1 MPERSTDPDASPC
14 PPVPEE
20 LPWPAEDRP
29 LLAFLP
35 MIYVAWADGELTSD
49 EIEGIQRSI
58 DAGVPL
64 DERSRRRLTRWLDPD
79 HPPPPKE
86 LDAMLRLIRRAG
98 ADLEEDQRLGLAD
111 LGRRL
116 AERSATEGDGALP
129 DEVCT
134 ALESLERALGVVGE
148 EAARELLEEERRP
161 AVAEKAPEEAP
172 PAFEIEA
179 LTRVLDGRHHEL
191 RQRLRQV
198 LARPELAYVHGLP
211 TAEYRETV
219 LGWCRLLAEE
229 GFGALAFPESCGGGG
244 DLAQFIAVFETL
256 AAHDTS
262 LLVKFGVQFGLFG
275 GSILQ
280 LGTAKHHREYLQR
293 VGTLEL
299 PGCFAM
305 SEVGHGSNVRD
316 VETVARY
323 EPDSGDFVVHTP
335 NPRARKQ
342 WIGNAAAHGR
352 LATVFAQL
360 EIGDD
365 SENGQSHGVHA
376 FLVPIRG
383 EDGEALP
390 GVTLEDSGLKGGLN
404 GVDNGLIGFDHVRI
418 PRDNLLDRFASVT
431 EEGLYESP
439 IPGDSKRFFTMLGTL
454 VGGRISVGASSVT
467 AAKVG
472 LTVAVRYAARRRQF
486 GPAGRPEVRILDYL
500 SHQRRLM
507 PRVAT
512 VYALSFAAADL
523 RERFV
528 EAQEKGEDTRE
539 IETLAA
545 GLKAKASRFAVDT
558 LQECREA
565 CGGEGYLEVN
575 RLTRLR
581 ADFDVFTT
589 FEGDNTVLLQLVAK
603 GALTRFR
610 QQFEGFAAWNLVRHL
625 AHRAAMELS
634 EANPVVARRTDE
646 DHLRDPELHLAAFR
660 FREEKLV
667 WSAAG
672 RLKARIDE
680 GMDSFAAFN
689 EVQDHLLTLARAFVE
704 RVVLERFVEAVETC
718 EDPEVQA
725 QLRTLCT
732 LHALWEMDQDRGW
745 FLKNGVLESSKA
757 SAIRDLVNKLC
768 GEVREQALPLV
779 DAFGIPDEVLA
790 APIALR
796 EGAAL
801 RT

>member
-1 MPERSTDPDASPC
+1 MPDRPTDPDASPC

-35 MIYVAWADGELTSD
+35 MIYVAWADGELTPD
-49 EIEGIQRSI
+49 EIERIQGSI

-64 DERSRRRLTRWLDPD
+64 DERSRERLSRWLDPD
-79 HPPPPKE
+79 HPPPPEE
-86 LDAMLRLIRRAG
+86 LNAMLRLIRRAG
-98 ADLEEDQRLGLAD
+98 ADLAEDQRLGLAG

-116 AERSATEGDGALP
+116 AESSAVAGDGELP
-129 DEVCT
+129 DDVCA
-134 ALESLERALGVVGE
+134 ALESLEQALGVVGE
-148 EAARELLEEERRP
+148 EAARELLEEERHP
-161 AVAEKAPEEAP
+161 APPVPEEAP

-179 LTRVLDGRHHEL
+179 LTRELDGRHHEV
-191 RQRLRQV
+191 RRRLREV
-198 LARPELAYVHGLP
+198 LAGPELSYVYGLP
-211 TAEYRETV
+211 TADYREKV
-219 LGWCRLLAEE
+219 LVWCRRLAAE
-229 GFGALAFPESCGGGG
+229 GFGALAFPESSGGGG

-280 LGTAKHHREYLQR
+280 LGTERHHRKYLEK

-323 EPDSGDFVVHTP
+323 EPGSGEFVIHTP
-335 NPRARKQ
+335 DPSARKQ

-360 EIGDD
+360 EIRRGPD
-365 SENGQSHGVHA
+365 EVEAHGVHA
-376 FLVPIRG
+376 FLVPLRDEKG
-383 EDGEALP
+383 EPLP
-390 GVTLEDSGLKGGLN
+390 GITLEDSGLKGGLN
-404 GVDNGLIGFDHVRI
+404 GVDNGLIGFDHVRV
-418 PRDNLLDRFASVT
+418 PRESLLDRFASVS
-431 EEGLYESP
+431 EEGHYDSP

-467 AAKVG
+467 AAKAG
-472 LTVAVRYAARRRQF
+472 LAIAVRYAGRRRQF

-507 PRVAT
+507 PRIAT
-512 VYALSFAAADL
+512 AYALSFAVADL

-528 EAQEKGEDTRE
+528 AAQKKGEDTRE
-539 IETLAA
+539 IETRAA
-545 GLKAKASRFAVDT
+545 GLKAKASRFGVDT

-565 CGGEGYLEVN
+565 CGGQGFLEVN

-581 ADFDVFTT
+581 ADFDIFTT

-610 QQFEGFAAWNLVRHL
+610 QQFEGFQAWNLVRHL

-646 DHLRDPELHLAAFR
+646 EHLRDPELHLAAFR

-672 RLKARIDE
+672 RLKARIDA

-689 EVQDHLLTLARAFVE
+689 EVQDHLLNLARAFVE
-704 RVVLERFVEAVETC
+704 RVVLEAFVEAVESC
-718 EDPEVQA
+718 EDPKVQA

-732 LHALWEMDQDRGW
+732 LHVLWEMDRDRGW

-757 SAIRDLVNKLC
+757 SAIRDLVNELC
-768 GEVREQALPLV
+768 GEVRAQALPLV

-790 APIALR
+790 APIAFR
-796 EGAAL
+796 EGAV
-801 RT
+801 